1 MKHIKLFD
9 KKDSLVQDIITN
21 PSADYPI
28 IALCQDVD
36 DLSFCDT
43 PIVKAKIDITSD
55 EDVSNYIK
63 SDYNIKSLT
72 IDGELKFKKD
82 TWVKYE
88 QQLTQDDFQYTDDFG
103 GTYVFSKYNI
113 YVKLNSGCRN
123 VYLTSNENA
132 TQFMLI
138 RPHAY
143 GGYSHQYISHEFV
156 NIDEMKESL
165 FIKQIDDY
173 TYDLTD
179 FYLYYDK
186 TDDKYSADNLVGIFL
201 ADDNGNILT
210 QNLSFECFD
219 VNVGHDPK
227 THQVTKENALN
238 TDINF
243 GPKVSIS
250 GEIDINDYIL
260 VGFTQNGQLM
270 FGEPLP
276 IQYLIENGFGSLS
289 NNTLDLDLTGLVG
302 GSSEFSGMGCI
313 YAIVDKSIEGESI
326 KEITEITEFV
336 KNCTITYYE
345 TITFFPILSVGEHEL
360 VVELLQQQYMP
371 LFNNDLLISLDMRHI
386 NGEYINTDSMCN
398 GSHKLQ
404 KVYLP
409 HNLKN
414 IGAFAFNYCYR
425 LTSIIIP
432 SSVTYIGE
440 YAFRDTPFYKNLP
453 NGDVYLGSC
462 YYKYKGTMPSNTSI
476 IIKDGTKSISDYAF
490 QDCTNLT
497 SVTIP
502 SSVTEIGTSAF
513 YKCSSLTSIVIP
525 DSVTSI
531 GDNAFQGC
539 KFDYDKF
546 INNGNSSGYPWG
558 ATIYQEDGLGING
571 TTVVDCKENVTNVT
585 IPSSVTSI
593 EYGAFSG
600 CTSLTSVT
608 IPDSVTNISNYA
620 FSGCTNLASVTIP
633 DSVTSI
639 GSCVFDGCTSL
650 SSITIPN
657 SLTNISAYTFRN
669 CSSLSS
675 ITCHATTAPTLSG
688 DVFYR
693 LPTNGKLY
701 VPSGSDYSSWL
712 SLLPSGWT
720 IEYI

>member
-1 MKHIKLFD
+1 
-9 KKDSLVQDIITN
+9 
-21 PSADYPI
+21 
-28 IALCQDVD
+28 
-36 DLSFCDT
+36 
-43 PIVKAKIDITSD
+43 
-55 EDVSNYIK
+55 
-63 SDYNIKSLT
+63 
-72 IDGELKFKKD
+72 
-82 TWVKYE
+82 
-88 QQLTQDDFQYTDDFG
+88 
-103 GTYVFSKYNI
+103 
-113 YVKLNSGCRN
+113 
-123 VYLTSNENA
+123 
-132 TQFMLI
+132 
-138 RPHAY
+138 
-143 GGYSHQYISHEFV
+143 
-156 NIDEMKESL
+156 
-165 FIKQIDDY
+165 
-173 TYDLTD
+173 
-179 FYLYYDK
+179 
-186 TDDKYSADNLVGIFL
+186 
-201 ADDNGNILT
+201 
-210 QNLSFECFD
+210 
-219 VNVGHDPK
+219 
-227 THQVTKENALN
+227 
-238 TDINF
+238 
-243 GPKVSIS
+243 
-250 GEIDINDYIL
+250 
-260 VGFTQNGQLM
+260 M

-276 IQYLIENGFGSLS
+276 IQYLIEKGFGSLS
-289 NNTLDLDLTGLVG
+289 NNTLDLDLTVLVG

-326 KEITEITEFV
+326 EEITEITEFV
-336 KNCTITYYE
+336 KDCTITYYE
-345 TITFFPILSVGEHEL
+345 TVTYFPILSVGEHEL

-371 LFNNDLLISLDMRHI
+371 LFNNDLLISLDMRNI

-432 SSVTYIGE
+432 SSVTSIDYC
-440 YAFRDTPFYKNLP
+440 AFRDTPFDNNLP

-476 IIKDGTKSISDYAF
+476 AIKDGTKSICNSAF
-490 QDCTNLT
+490 YNCTNLT
-497 SVTIP
+497 SITIP
-502 SSVTEIGTSAF
+502 S
-513 YKCSSLTSIVIP
+513 
-525 DSVTSI
+525 SVTSI

-539 KFDYDKF
+539 KFDYDKV

-657 SLTNISAYTFRN
+657 SLTNISSYTFRN

-712 SLLPSGWT
+712 SKLPSGWT